1 MKCVRTA
8 GDGKASTRTAL
19 MIDNKKITMSALLAA
34 VAVVLGYIETFFP
47 VPIPIPG
54 IKWGL
59 GNIVILTGVYILDKR
74 YVFFIMITKVF
85 VTALFF
91 SSVSALIYSLS
102 GGILSI
108 CAMLVLKKSGFNI
121 VSVSIGGGIFH
132 NAGQLLAAS
141 AVMKSTAVFSYFPFL
156 FVFGTV
162 TAAVVG
168 IAGKIVVEK
177 IKNIV

>member
-1 MKCVRTA
+1 MN
-8 GDGKASTRTAL
+8 
-19 MIDNKKITMSALLAA
+19 DNKKLTLSALLTA
-34 VAVVLGYIETFFP
+34 VAVVFGYIETFFP

-59 GNIVILTGVYILDKR
+59 GNIVILTGLYILDKR

-85 VTALFF
+85 VTALLF

-102 GGILSI
+102 GGILSL
-108 CAMLVLKKSGFNI
+108 CAMMILKKSGFHI
-121 VSVSIGGGIFH
+121 VPVSIGGGIFH

-141 AVMKSTAVFSYFPFL
+141 AVMKSAAVFSYFPFL
-156 FVFGTV
+156 FVSGTV

-177 IKNIV
+177 IENIV